1 MARVPP
7 WRVSFD
13 PKARVYRH
21 SVEAGFGH
29 ALLAPLVANTFET
42 IGLGVTF
49 WDGREWLPLRT
60 EVQSIT
66 RFEFEHGFNP
76 ERVAYN
82 ERHFALAKRRKK
94 AVRGTH
100 AGYSDFFVPV
110 VADHSLLG
118 VLVAGPFATA
128 RPTAASV
135 LDRWRWLTGRQG
147 QMTDP
152 EFDWYLRASLSVLV
166 LDKKKDAVLRQILEC
181 LAGLMAGRESAEALA
196 NQAYVLRAELE
207 KARQPERMWAA
218 ARRMLDD
225 RAQRALFDAV
235 HTYELSNLGLSRET
249 DHVVVGLTA
258 SGKVESSSVK
268 DAILRDAFQRA
279 SVQLALS
286 ARDAMAGK
294 VGDHGVFFLS
304 GASGSTARKRQRALD
319 LAERA
324 TALGR
329 RFGITLHCG
338 ISAVPE
344 SASLARSYQ
353 SALTAAEIA
362 LARKTRTQLADPATD
377 RPGHGLRHLREELAK
392 LVEERPELFAARAER
407 YIEAVV
413 MSSGRRL
420 EPAQAHLEVGFE
432 RITQALV
439 QSGALDERS
448 FVRMRDGLDR
458 ASAAAQTVDELVS
471 AYRRSISDLT
481 RAVEQPVE
489 ARQDRSLQAALDYI
503 HEHFSGPVRLSKVAR
518 IVGLSANHFSKL
530 FIKRERVPFEQYV
543 SRLRVD
549 RAKHLLAGTELEVV
563 RVAELSGFNSA
574 PYFCRVFRR
583 ATGSTPLGFRRQA
596 PEVREAPRIKVQAQ
610 TR

>member
-1 MARVPP
+1 VA
-7 WRVSFD
+7 FD

-21 SVEAGFGH
+21 SVESGFGH
-29 ALLAPLVANTFET
+29 ALLAPLVANTFESL
-42 IGLGVTF
+42 GLGVTF

-60 EVQSIT
+60 EVLTIT
-66 RFEFEHGFNP
+66 RFEFEHGFHP
-76 ERVAYN
+76 ERAAYN

-94 AVRGTH
+94 SVRGTH

-110 VADHSLLG
+110 TAGNDLLG
-118 VLVAGPFATA
+118 VLVAGPFTTA
-128 RPTAASV
+128 RPTAASI
-135 LDRWRWLTGRQG
+135 LDRWRWLTGRHG

-166 LDKKKDAVLRQILEC
+166 LDKKKDTALQQVLEC
-181 LAGLMAGRESAEALA
+181 LAGLMAGRGSAEALA

-207 KARQPERMWAA
+207 KARLPERMWAA
-218 ARRMLDD
+218 ARNMLDD
-225 RAQRALFDAV
+225 RAQRALFDAI

-258 SGKVESSSVK
+258 SGKTESSSIK
-268 DAILRDAFQRA
+268 DAIKRDAFQRA
-279 SVQLALS
+279 SVDLALT

-294 VGDHGVFFLS
+294 VGDHGIFFLS
-304 GASGSTARKRQRALD
+304 GAGGSTARKRQRALD

-324 TALGR
+324 TALAR
-329 RFGITLHCG
+329 RFALVLHCG
-338 ISAVPE
+338 VSAVPD
-344 SASLARSYQ
+344 STSLARSYQ

-413 MSSGRRL
+413 MSSGRRV

-432 RITQALV
+432 RITQALRR
-439 QSGALDERS
+439 SGALDERS

-458 ASAAAQTVDELVS
+458 ASSAAQTVDELVS
-471 AYRRSISDLT
+471 AYRRSIAELT
-481 RAVEQPVE
+481 LAVEQPVE

-503 HEHFSGPVRLSKVAR
+503 HENFSAPLRLTKVAR
-518 IVGLSANHFSKL
+518 IAGYTPNHFSKL
-530 FIKRERVPFEQYV
+530 FIRREHVPFEQYV
-543 SRLRVD
+543 SRLRVE
-549 RAKHLLAGTELEVV
+549 RAKQLLAGTELEVM

-583 ATGSTPLGFRRQA
+583 ATGSTPLAFRAWA
-596 PEVREAPRIKVQAQ
+596 PEIREAPRIKVQAQ